1 MKNFDK
7 TELFEPLSIGDVHL
21 AHRIVLAPL
30 TRFRTGHDQNILPF
44 VKDYYA
50 QRASTPGTLLI
61 TEATVPS
68 RLAGSITHMPEMWS
82 EAHIAAWK
90 GVVDA
95 VHAKGSY
102 VFLQIC
108 GNGRVAFPS
117 ERAKDG
123 LDLIGPSAIP
133 IGDADGSGVFPADGE
148 NPIPRAM
155 TEEEI
160 WQVIADFGLAAKN
173 GIEKCGFDGV
183 EIHACNG
190 NLLDQFIQDN
200 SNRRTDDWGGSVEKR
215 SRFVIET
222 AKAVIA
228 AVGKDRVGIRFS
240 PYSTYLSMRMNNPI
254 PQFTYLIKEL
264 DMIGVAYIH
273 LIEPRIAGDS
283 GVETNQSDSL
293 IPFMDAW
300 SSERPIIVAG
310 GFSADSACRVLA
322 TGGLYEGRKVA
333 IAFGRHY
340 VSNPDLVFRVKNGV
354 PLTPYS
360 RKTFY
365 DVGSEEGYT
374 DFEFSEE
381 YAKFSVVVKH
391 EGGVV

>member
-1 MKNFDK
+1 
-7 TELFEPLSIGDVHL
+7 
-21 AHRIVLAPL
+21 
-30 TRFRTGHDQNILPF
+30 
-44 VKDYYA
+44 
-50 QRASTPGTLLI
+50 
-61 TEATVPS
+61 
-68 RLAGSITHMPEMWS
+68 MPELWS
-82 EAHIAAWK
+82 DAHIAAWK
-90 GVVDA
+90 EVVDG
-95 VHAKGSY
+95 VHANGSY
-102 VFLQIC
+102 IFLQIC

-133 IGDADGSGVFPADGE
+133 ITDPDGSGVFPADGE
-148 NPIPRAM
+148 KPIPRAM

-160 WQVIADFGLAAKN
+160 WQVIADFALAAKN
-173 GIEKCGFDGV
+173 GVEKCGFDGV

-200 SNRRTDDWGGSVEKR
+200 SNRRTDAWGGSVEKR
-215 SRFVIET
+215 SRFVIEI

-228 AVGKDRVGIRFS
+228 AVGKNKVGIRFS
-240 PYSTYLSMRMNNPI
+240 PYSTYLSMRMDDPI

-264 DMIGVAYIH
+264 GTLRVAYIH

-300 SSERPIIVAG
+300 GRECPVIVAG
-310 GFSADSACRVLA
+310 GFSAESARSA
-322 TGGLYEGRKVA
+322 FSTGGLYEGRKVA

-340 VSNPDLVFRVKNGV
+340 VSNPDLVFRLRHGA
-354 PLTPYS
+354 PLEPYD

-365 DVGSEEGYT
+365 NIGSKEGYT
-374 DFEFSEE
+374 DYEFSEE
-381 YAKFSVVVKH
+381 YKFQCSSQT
-391 EGGVV
+391 